1 MSRWRRLRHLEE
13 ALSVRGVVGLWLAGV
28 QQHATNDAYL
38 GPALRAPA
46 GAAPLDKLLADV
58 EAAVHTAY
66 PWQTRQEIAP
76 ALRRA
81 REDTIY
87 LYQLALWINETAAQE
102 ADRAGIQALHL
113 AWEARMLQDDPGRS
127 EPWDPAADP
136 PPIDVLGGHWRAWS
150 DVVAVVLDRV
160 RVEEAA
166 RARLEQWYFDGHSV
180 LFPDQTGAWAAL
192 RAQLAWLEEL
202 LEALPA
208 SRVARSS
215 SPSPLPSAPVAER
228 IEARAVELAE
238 ETRVFVLEWLGES
251 DEAREALGRL
261 WWATD
266 HPSSTPPPSDAH
278 EGPATRPGG
287 RPHRSSWR
295 RRVSPHTVTAPAR
308 GRSSPQAG
316 PPVEGP

>member
-1 MSRWRRLRHLEE
+1 MGG
-13 ALSVRGVVGLWLAGV
+13 A
-28 QQHATNDAYL
+28 HA
-38 GPALRAPA
+38 
-46 GAAPLDKLLADV
+46 
-58 EAAVHTAY
+58 
-66 PWQTRQEIAP
+66 
-76 ALRRA
+76 
-81 REDTIY
+81 
-87 LYQLALWINETAAQE
+87 
-102 ADRAGIQALHL
+102 
-113 AWEARMLQDDPGRS
+113 PGRS
-127 EPWDPAADP
+127 WAFRTLGPRRGP

-278 EGPATRPGG
+278 EGSAAPGRPPTPVELAPTGLAPHRHRAPARPGG
-287 RPHRSSWR
+287 GAR
-295 RRVSPHTVTAPAR
+295 RRPAHPSKGR
-308 GRSSPQAG
+308 GSG
-316 PPVEGP
+316 